1 MRTGELVNC
10 RIPGCLMS
18 IKHVHRGK
26 KQTSRKVDFSES
38 LGRWDAYLG
47 MVQPFV
53 GPIWSNVWVTSISS
67 PFIWIGRVVCFCMV
81 LCCFVF
87 CFRIYCF
94 VFQPG
99 AVFLV
104 FWCIL
109 KLKSLI
115 CVLFAALLELS
126 FWLLVFG
133 FGFTWFLAFGFWFLV
148 FIGVYWFYWFLLV
161 FVGFCWPV
169 ALVSLGFWFL
179 VFGSWFHFCW
189 VLVL

>member
-1 MRTGELVNC
+1 MLVHEQCEDVVKHRWMFLSQWERSIFTSVITVSMRTGELVNC

-133 FGFTWFLAFGFWFLV
+133 FGFTWILVLDVLV
-148 FIGVYWFYWFLLV
+148 FLQTPPSDRF
-161 FVGFCWPV
+161 
-169 ALVSLGFWFL
+169 
-179 VFGSWFHFCW
+179 
-189 VLVL
+189 